1 MNVETGQYIQELLR
15 NSSNVA
21 LGSSE
26 LSYTLSV
33 SGSTILFSN
42 SSRYM
47 MVNNGNVGS
56 TTTRNDTKRN
66 FKIYKVI
73 ENRVDNEKQDI
84 PYSTPIILTTID
96 PISQQSSPA
105 TAIKR
110 NDYINVLV
118 TVSYNPVAGKFEFK
132 VEDWHNGGG
141 NVEFN

>member
-1 MNVETGQYIQELLR
+1 
-15 NSSNVA
+15 
-21 LGSSE
+21 
-26 LSYTLSV
+26 
-33 SGSTILFSN
+33 
-42 SSRYM
+42 M

-73 ENRVDNEKQDI
+73 ENRIDNEKQDI
-84 PYSTPIILTTID
+84 SYSTPIILTTID